1 MRSYWE
7 GKQNILNIVM
17 IGLSKELPEWD
28 ETRAEI
34 ILKMYKKGYSLEQ
47 IADVTDKSIAEI
59 EKIVEKEPVRI

>member
-1 MRSYWE
+1 MRSYWG